1 MPDIINIPPLSPI
14 RSPVR
19 TRLRTSTLAASV
31 RSRQQ
36 HNLRTRRHALKDEL
50 KRIEA
55 TLKSRI
61 RQHETLTQQLR
72 VAENHILDDER
83 RLQYLPH
90 LLTNTSQRSQIE
102 ELTQTDAGQRAAE
115 VERMLTDYEANR
127 PYDIETIER
136 LRTELYALGDI
147 MYANTHALLAPIQ
160 EEIDLAQTNYDTGYR
175 SYRNLE
181 GRLIN
186 HSLLTRDLT
195 QARDDANRQSND
207 INIDLG
213 RGPRMKRQRRRTH
226 KRGKKGKR
234 TRRRRGL

>member
-1 MPDIINIPPLSPI
+1 MPTIVIQPL
-14 RSPVR
+14 RSPPR
-19 TRLRTSTLAASV
+19 TRLRPRPLTAIQ
-31 RSRQQ
+31 RS
-36 HNLRTRRHALKDEL
+36 NLRIRRRPIENEL
-50 KRIEA
+50 NTLNA
-55 TLKSRI
+55 TLNART
-61 RQHETLTQQLR
+61 REYGPLAQEVQQ
-72 VAENHILDDER
+72 AENHMLDDAR
-83 RLQYLPH
+83 RLRYLPH
-90 LLTNTSQRSQIE
+90 LLRNSSQRSQIE
-102 ELTQTDAGQRAAE
+102 ELVQTDIGQRASE
-115 VERMLTDYEANR
+115 VERLLTEYELNR

-136 LRTELYALGDI
+136 LRTELYALGDA
-147 MYANTHALLAPIQ
+147 MYANTHALIAPIQ

-213 RGPRMKRQRRRTH
+213 RGPRMKRQRRPTH

-234 TRRRRGL
+234 TRRRGL